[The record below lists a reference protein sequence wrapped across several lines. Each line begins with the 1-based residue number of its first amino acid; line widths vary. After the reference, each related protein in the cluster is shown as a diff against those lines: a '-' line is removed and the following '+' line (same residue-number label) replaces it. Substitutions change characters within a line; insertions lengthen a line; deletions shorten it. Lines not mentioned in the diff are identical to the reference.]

1 MAQEFLHWFIIGF
14 SAGLGYALAI
24 WLFGKLVR

>member
-1 MAQEFLHWFIIGF
+1 MNEFLHWFVFGF
-14 SAGLGYALAI
+14 SAGLGFALAT